1 MPHAH
6 APIRTAGAPLG
17 DANAAMILL
26 HGRGAGAAD
35 ILALGREIAP
45 DGVALLAPD
54 ADGATWYPHSFLAPL
69 DANQPYLDGALET
82 VARVVGLAEKAGVDR
97 QRIVLGG
104 FSQGACLT
112 LEYAARTGG
121 RWGGILA
128 LSGGLIG
135 TGEDASGK
143 PPADKAFDYDAD
155 LAGTPVLLA
164 CSDVDPHIPFSRV
177 RRTALVLAELGAEV
191 DERIYKGMGHNVNRD
206 ELDASRALLA
216 SVVSGS

>member
-1 MPHAH
+1 MPHEN

-17 DANAAMILL
+17 DADAALILL

-45 DGVALLAPD
+45 EGVAILAPD
-54 ADGATWYPHSFLAPL
+54 ADGATWYPLSFLAPL
-69 DANQPYLDGALET
+69 DANQPHLDGALAT
-82 VARVVGLAEKAGVDR
+82 VARVVESAESAGLDR
-97 QRIVLGG
+97 SRIVLGG
-104 FSQGACLT
+104 FSQGACLS

-121 RWGGILA
+121 RWGAVLA

-143 PPADKAFDYDAD
+143 PPADKLFEYDAD

-177 RRTALVLAELGAEV
+177 RRSALVLADLGADV
-191 DERIYKGMGHNVNRD
+191 DERIYKGMGHSVNRD
-206 ELDASRALLA
+206 ELDAARALLA
-216 SVVSGS
+216 DVAGSA